1 VAIPSASQARQRSA
15 GGDPFGLANEAAL
28 RGQRFGETKAG
39 FLVNLFAVKAT
50 IEFDD
55 DLYRQ
60 LKAAAALRGAKIKD
74 LVAEGV
80 RLVLRGADTTSK
92 SRRIKLPAVRS
103 RKPGTLRL
111 TNELIAEY
119 EANVEAQPEE

>member
-1 VAIPSASQARQRSA
+1 M
-15 GGDPFGLANEAAL
+15 
-28 RGQRFGETKAG
+28 
-39 FLVNLFAVKAT
+39 KAT

-55 DLYRQ
+55 ELYRQ
-60 LKAAAALRGAKIKD
+60 LKAAAALRGAKIKE

-80 RLVLRGADTTSK
+80 RLVLRGAASESK

-111 TNELIAEY
+111 TNKMIAEY
-119 EANVEAQPEE
+119 EAGVEAQHEE

>member
-1 VAIPSASQARQRSA
+1 
-15 GGDPFGLANEAAL
+15 
-28 RGQRFGETKAG
+28 
-39 FLVNLFAVKAT
+39 VKAT

-60 LKAAAALRGAKIKD
+60 LKTAAAQRGAKIKE

-80 RLVLRGADTTSK
+80 RLVLRGADTQTK
-92 SRRIKLPAVRS
+92 SRRIKLPAVKS

-111 TNELIAEY
+111 TNKMIAEY
-119 EANVEAQPEE
+119 EADLDSEDGE

>member
-1 VAIPSASQARQRSA
+1 M
-15 GGDPFGLANEAAL
+15 
-28 RGQRFGETKAG
+28 
-39 FLVNLFAVKAT
+39 KAT

-55 DLYRQ
+55 ELYRR

-80 RLVLRGADTTSK
+80 RLVLRGADAPSK

-103 RKPGTLRL
+103 RRPGALRL
-111 TNELIAEY
+111 TNKMIAEY
-119 EANVEAQPEE
+119 EANLDAPPE

>member
-1 VAIPSASQARQRSA
+1 
-15 GGDPFGLANEAAL
+15 
-28 RGQRFGETKAG
+28 
-39 FLVNLFAVKAT
+39 VKAT

-55 DLYRQ
+55 ELYRR

-80 RLVLRGADTTSK
+80 RLVLRGSDAPSK
-92 SRRIKLPAVRS
+92 SLRIKLPAVRS

-111 TNELIAEY
+111 TNKMIAEY
-119 EANVEAQPEE
+119 ETNLETQNE